1 MPSSSSITINHNLL
15 VSFSLLLLYEE
26 DSSMV
31 STNTLSDPIS
41 EIMLQNINPLLPK
54 SDFYT
59 L

>member
-1 MPSSSSITINHNLL
+1 MPSSSSVTINHNLL

-31 STNTLSDPIS
+31 STNTLSDPVS
-41 EIMLQNINPLLPK
+41 EIMLQSINPLLPK

>member
-1 MPSSSSITINHNLL
+1 MPSSSSVTINHNLL

>member
-1 MPSSSSITINHNLL
+1 MPLLSSITINHNFQA
-15 VSFSLLLLYEE
+15 SFSLLSYEE

>member
-1 MPSSSSITINHNLL
+1 MPSSSSVTINHNLL

-26 DSSMV
+26 DFSMV

>member
-41 EIMLQNINPLLPK
+41 EIMLQNINLLLPK